1 MELSLS
7 NGIFSKLRLHENFAA
22 VKKLGFQNIEFNM
35 KSIKKEHDTD
45 VYREQKALVASGL
58 NCLSLHSA
66 ILHVKDPIE
75 VHQAVYYGK
84 ISLEC
89 ARALQT
95 SLVTVHSNVSKKLPR
110 EIREQ
115 CLREVF
121 GGIKP
126 FAKLLGIKLSLENLS
141 YTSTGFGK
149 NVEQLDEVLGVIDPK
164 CEMGITFDLCHALE
178 TKEVDN
184 LLDAYGKR
192 VCNVHMANKAHRPF
206 TKETPELTAF
216 LTRLHDYDYK
226 GPITMELEHKTS
238 MEEIAK
244 SKQLFEKLLKNY

>member
-1 MELSLS
+1 MILSLS
-7 NGIFSKLRLHENFAA
+7 NGIFSKLRLDGNFAA
-22 VKKLGFQNIEFNM
+22 VKQLGFHDIEFNM

-45 VYREQKALVASGL
+45 VYREQKALVAAGL

-66 ILHVKDPIE
+66 VLHVKDPIE

-89 ARALQT
+89 ARALHT

-115 CLREVF
+115 CLQEVF
-121 GGIKP
+121 GEIKP
-126 FAKLLGIKLSLENLS
+126 FAKQLGIKLSLENLS
-141 YTSTGFGK
+141 FTSTGFGK
-149 NVEQLDEVLGVIDPK
+149 NVEQLEEVLAVIDTK
-164 CEMGITFDLCHALE
+164 SEMGITFDLCHALE
-178 TKEVDN
+178 TKEVYN

-192 VCNVHMANKAHRPF
+192 ICNVHMANKAHQPF
-206 TKETPELTAF
+206 TRETPELTAF
-216 LTRLHDYDYK
+216 LTKLHDCCYD
-226 GPITMELEHKTS
+226 GPITLELEHRTT

-244 SKQLFEKLLKNY
+244 SKQLFEKILKNY